1 MFGNIFIKYDFF
13 YFFEVILVF
22 ISNNN
27 IEGGNM
33 KFKNIPDEEKPR
45 ERLLKYGVENLSNEE
60 LLSIILRT
68 GNKKYNVK
76 ELSNNILCNF
86 KDIRELKNIRIN
98 KLLSI
103 SGIGKIKAI
112 ELLASIELG
121 RRVYEESD
129 YDELV
134 SLNNPSVIIKY
145 FNNLFRDK
153 KQEYFYVI
161 YLDSKGNY
169 IDKKLL
175 YKGILNKSLVHPRD
189 IFKEAYLLS
198 ACSFICIHNHPSGDA
213 TPSNEDI
220 NVTRNLK
227 QIGNLHGINLIDHII
242 IGKDNYYSFYEDNN
256 L

>member
-1 MFGNIFIKYDFF
+1 
-13 YFFEVILVF
+13 
-22 ISNNN
+22 
-27 IEGGNM
+27 M

-60 LLSIILRT
+60 LLAIILKT
-68 GNKKYNVK
+68 GTRKYNVK
-76 ELSNNILCNF
+76 ELANNILCSFNEI
-86 KDIRELKNIRIN
+86 KNLKNIRIN
-98 KLLSI
+98 NLI
-103 SGIGKIKAI
+103 NIEGVGKIKAI
-112 ELLASIELG
+112 ELIAAIELG
-121 RRVYEESD
+121 KRVYEED
-129 YDELV
+129 NYNELIA
-134 SLNNPSVIIKY
+134 LTNPKSIIKY
-145 FNNLFRDK
+145 FNNLFKNK

-161 YLDSKGNY
+161 YLDSKGKY

-220 NVTRNLK
+220 NITKNLK
-227 QIGNLHGINLIDHII
+227 QIGILHGINLVDHIV
-242 IGKDNYYSFYEDNN
+242 IGKNNYYSFYEDNN